1 MVDPE
6 LFARYQQAL
15 GTNADL
21 TKKAVEELLAKL
33 DGLTQ
38 LEQAEYLMA
47 NYPKLVRAYGK
58 VAADVAR
65 QYYQES
71 RDAHFEGD
79 DDATEYT
86 AQAAPPVQE
95 RWAAED
101 VRKAAQDGLGYLP
114 KVAVRRVM
122 QRADQTL
129 AYNVRHDTARGR
141 WAIVPHPGACGWCI
155 MVASN
160 GWAYSERSV
169 NAQRHDGCKCSVAV
183 DFDRDNPSLVGYN
196 PKAMQQ
202 AYVDAYDTVRDD
214 LQRHW
219 DTLPDEKKAKYLRK
233 GGRGFDGFRRDQ
245 IVAEMNR
252 RNRDWLQVGKPVGY
266 LMEKG
271 ASPNPGERKMATWL
285 GTRGLMSLFR
295 SAEEGRNTGN
305 RTSDIYFV
313 SGKDNATLVP
323 WEFKQPT
330 GDGRWTIYHQFE
342 DAAGQAHKLVIDTS
356 VTESPTSGPN
366 WNRELIEDEARKLL
380 GQKFTIPKGTH
391 KGEPWEFDEVLLVSG
406 TDYLM
411 RIQKGG

>member
-21 TKKAVEELLAKL
+21 TKRAVEELLAKL

-38 LEQAEYLMA
+38 LEQAEFLMA
-47 NYPKLVRAYGK
+47 NYPKIVRVYGK

-79 DDATEYT
+79 EEASEYV
-86 AQAAPPVQE
+86 AQAASPVQE

-101 VRKAAQDGLGYLP
+101 VRKAAEDGLGYLP

-129 AYNVRHDTARGR
+129 AYNVRRDPARGR
-141 WAIVPHPGACGWCI
+141 WAVVPHPGACGWCI
-155 MVASN
+155 LIAGN

-202 AYVDAYDTVRDD
+202 AYADAYDTVRDD
-214 LQRHW
+214 LQRQW

-252 RNRDWLQVGKPVGY
+252 RNRDWLQDGVPRYRTKEPGAKPLKKERDVGTALLSHGFDVELIKEVNRSNTKTADAR
-266 LMEKG
+266 L
-271 ASPNPGERKMATWL
+271 NGE
-285 GTRGLMSLFR
+285 
-295 SAEEGRNTGN
+295 
-305 RTSDIYFV
+305 V
-313 SGKDNATLVP
+313 
-323 WEFKQPT
+323 WEFKIPESWN
-330 GDGRWTIYHQFE
+330 GEHTIRKQFFKAK
-342 DAAGQAHKLVIDTS
+342 D
-356 VTESPTSGPN
+356 
-366 WNRELIEDEARKLL
+366 
-380 GQKFTIPKGTH
+380 KGTNRLLISATKNGANISEMRKWVLETFR
-391 KGEPWEFDEVLLVSG
+391 KGDYDYIDEVLLMSADG
-406 TDYLM
+406 ESIERLL
-411 RIQKGG
+411 R

>member
-15 GTNADL
+15 GANADL
-21 TKKAVEELLAKL
+21 AKRAVEELLSKL
-33 DGLTQ
+33 DGLTP
-38 LEQAEYLMA
+38 LEQAEYLLA

-71 RDAHFEGD
+71 RDGHFEGNED
-79 DDATEYT
+79 TTEYT
-86 AQAAPPVQE
+86 AQTASPIQE

-101 VRKAAQDGLGYLP
+101 VQKVAQDGLGYLP

-129 AYNVRHDTARGR
+129 AYNVRRDPARGR
-141 WAIVPHPGACGWCI
+141 WAVVPHPGACGWCI
-155 MVASN
+155 LIAGN

-202 AYVDAYDTVRDD
+202 AYADAYDTVRDD
-214 LQRHW
+214 LQRQW

-252 RNRDWLQVGKPVGY
+252 RNRDWLQDGVPRYRTKEPGAKPPKKERDVGTALLFHGFDVEFIKEVNRSNTKTADAR
-266 LMEKG
+266 L
-271 ASPNPGERKMATWL
+271 NGE
-285 GTRGLMSLFR
+285 
-295 SAEEGRNTGN
+295 
-305 RTSDIYFV
+305 V
-313 SGKDNATLVP
+313 
-323 WEFKQPT
+323 WEFKIPE
-330 GDGRWTIYHQFE
+330 GWNGEHTIRKQFFKAK
-342 DAAGQAHKLVIDTS
+342 D
-356 VTESPTSGPN
+356 
-366 WNRELIEDEARKLL
+366 
-380 GQKFTIPKGTH
+380 KGTNRLLISATKNGANISEMRKWVLETFR
-391 KGEPWEFDEVLLVSG
+391 KGDYDYIDEVLLMSADG
-406 TDYLM
+406 ESIERLL
-411 RIQKGG
+411 R

>member
-38 LEQAEYLMA
+38 LEQAEYLLA
-47 NYPKLVRAYGK
+47 NYPKLVKAYGR

-71 RDAHFEGD
+71 RDAHFAED
-79 DDATEYT
+79 EETSEYV
-86 AQAAPPVQE
+86 AQSAPPVQE

-101 VRKAAQDGLGYLP
+101 VRKAVEDGLGYLP

-129 AYNVRHDTARGR
+129 AYNIRRDTARAR
-141 WAIVPHPGACGWCI
+141 WAIVPHPGACGWCVL
-155 MVASN
+155 VAGN

-183 DFDRDNPSLVGYN
+183 DFDRDKPELAGYD

-202 AYVDAYDTVRDD
+202 AYADAYDTVRDD
-214 LQRHW
+214 LRRRW
-219 DTLPDEKKAKYLRK
+219 DALPDDRKAKYLKK

-252 RNRDWLQVGKPVGY
+252 RNRVWLQDGVPRYRTKEPGAKPLKKERDVGTALLSHGFDVRFIKEV
-266 LMEKG
+266 
-271 ASPNPGERKMATWL
+271 
-285 GTRGLMSLFR
+285 
-295 SAEEGRNTGN
+295 N
-305 RTSDIYFV
+305 RT
-313 SGKDNATLVP
+313 NAKTADAYLNDEL
-323 WEFKQPT
+323 WEFKVPE
-330 GDGRWTIYHQFE
+330 GWNGEHTIRKQFFKAK
-342 DAAGQAHKLVIDTS
+342 D
-356 VTESPTSGPN
+356 
-366 WNRELIEDEARKLL
+366 
-380 GQKFTIPKGTH
+380 KGTSRLLISATKNGAEMSEMRKWVLETFR
-391 KGEPWEFDEVLLVSG
+391 KGDYAYITEVMIVSADGESIERLL
-406 TDYLM
+406 
-411 RIQKGG
+411 R